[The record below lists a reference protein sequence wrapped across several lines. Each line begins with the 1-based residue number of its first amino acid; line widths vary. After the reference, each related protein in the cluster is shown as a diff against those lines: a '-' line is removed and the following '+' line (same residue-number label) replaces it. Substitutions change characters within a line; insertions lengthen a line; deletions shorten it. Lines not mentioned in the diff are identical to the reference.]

1 MKFDPFKENYS
12 IPKAE
17 ERVLKFWQDNDVF
30 HKSLKAAENRPH
42 FVFYEGPPTANG
54 KPGIHHVI
62 SRAIKDLICRYKA
75 MQGFRVDRKAGW
87 DTHGLPVEIEVEKQ
101 LKLDSKAK
109 IIEYGIDKFNK
120 KCRESVFTYLKEW
133 DDITHRM
140 GYWLDLKDAY
150 VTLTNDYIETVWW
163 ILKNFFD
170 RDLIYKG
177 YKTLPYCPRC
187 GTGLSSHEVA
197 QGYEL
202 VRDPSV
208 FIKFKAADDDF
219 FYLVWTTTPWTLPSN
234 AALCMSPDAD
244 YVMIEHEGQ
253 KLVLAEALIPA
264 VFGESKEII
273 KKYKGRDFLKRKF
286 EPLFDTFADKKD
298 DAFFVI
304 NADFVTLDDGTGIV
318 HIAPGFGADDYEV
331 GQQFGLPVFQAI
343 EANGIFKDFA
353 GKYAGMFIKD
363 ADPVIIEDLKA
374 SNKLF
379 KTEFYEHN
387 YPFCWRCHSPLVYI
401 AQQSWY
407 IRTTQFRDQL
417 IKNSNEINWQPDE
430 MRTGRM
436 LNWLENNVDWALSRE
451 RFWGTP
457 LPIWICD
464 DPQCDKKRAVGS
476 IEQLRKEAIELPD
489 DIDLHKPMMDDV
501 KLKCECGGSMTR
513 TPEVI
518 DVWFDSGSMPYAQW
532 HYPFENKEEFEI
544 KYPADFISEGV
555 DQTRGWFYVLL
566 AISTLLFDKPPFKNV
581 VVLEFILD
589 KEGKKMSKHKGN
601 VVEPFAIFDEYGA
614 DPLRWYLL
622 STSNPWLTTK
632 FDIDGMSEVVRKY
645 FDTLRNTYA
654 FFSIYAN
661 IDEVLDKA
669 EAAALTVDAY
679 LEKKASKPEQ
689 FDLWIM
695 SRYNSL
701 VKEVTELFDSYD
713 ITRSVRAIQ
722 SFVIDELSN
731 WYVRNNRRR
740 FWAKADDPS
749 KMRAYLTLYRIL
761 SGVCQLSAPVA
772 PFISELIWTELTGPN
787 RQKHGLPLSVHMTSF
802 PKADESQID
811 TSLEESMGLVE
822 KVVSLGRAARSRKNL
837 KVRQPLS
844 QLLVGVKAK
853 QYELLNNYLDII
865 KGELNIKEVAPASD
879 LDQYVSYKAKLNFK
893 TAGPRLGNAVKEVA
907 ARVGAADGEVI
918 KEFATSGKLTI
929 ELDGRQVV
937 LGEEDVQVIKQERD
951 GFAVES
957 DGPVSVALVTEI
969 TEELADEGIARELVN
984 KIQNVRKS
992 SGFEVTDHIRLK
1004 LSSSERLLKAARKHE
1019 DFIQRETLAEVI
1031 DFVADDELEGVQQ
1044 WNINGEKT
1052 AIAVTKV

>member
-1 MKFDPFKENYS
+1 
-12 IPKAE
+12 
-17 ERVLKFWQDNDVF
+17 
-30 HKSLKAAENRPH
+30 
-42 FVFYEGPPTANG
+42 
-54 KPGIHHVI
+54 
-62 SRAIKDLICRYKA
+62 

-109 IIEYGIDKFNK
+109 VLEYGIDKFNQ
-120 KCRESVFTYLKEW
+120 KCKESVFTYLKEW

-150 VTLTNDYIETVWW
+150 VTLTNDYIDTVWW

-177 YKTLPYCPRC
+177 YKTIPYCPRC

-202 VRDPSV
+202 VKDPSV

-244 YVMIEHEGQ
+244 YVMVEHEGQ
-253 KLVLAEALIPA
+253 KLVLAEALILS
-264 VFGESKEII
+264 VFGESKEVLNR
-273 KKYKGRDFLKRKF
+273 YKGRDFLKRKF
-286 EPLFDTFADKKD
+286 EPLFETFADKKD
-298 DAFFVI
+298 SAFFVI

-363 ADPVIIEDLKA
+363 ADPIIIEDLKA
-374 SNKLF
+374 SGKLL
-379 KTEFYEHN
+379 KTEVYEHN
-387 YPFCWRCHSPLVYI
+387 YPFCWRCDSPLVYI

-407 IRTTQFRDQL
+407 IKTTQFRDQL
-417 IKNSNEINWQPDE
+417 IKNNNEINWYPDDI
-430 MRTGRM
+430 RTGRM

-464 DPQCDKKRAVGS
+464 DADCGKMRAVGS
-476 IEQLRKEAIELPD
+476 IEQLRKEATELPD
-489 DIDLHKPMMDDV
+489 EVDLHKPMMDDV
-501 KLKCECGGSMTR
+501 QLKCECGGSMTR

-544 KYPADFISEGV
+544 KYPADYISEAV

-581 VVLEFILD
+581 LVMEFILD
-589 KEGKKMSKHKGN
+589 KDGKKMSKHKGN
-601 VVEPFAIFDEYGA
+601 VVEPFALFDEYGA

-622 STSNPWLTTK
+622 STSNPWLPTR
-632 FDIDGMSEVVRKY
+632 FNIDGLAEVVRKY
-645 FDTLRNTYA
+645 FDTLRNTYS

-661 IDEVLDKA
+661 IDELLDRSD
-669 EAAALTVDAY
+669 AAGQTVDAF
-679 LEKKASKPEQ
+679 LEEKASEPEQ

-695 SRYNSL
+695 SRYHSL
-701 VKEVTELFDSYD
+701 VKEVTESFDNYD
-713 ITRSVRAIQ
+713 ITRAVRSMQ
-722 SFVIDELSN
+722 GFVIDELSN

-749 KMRAYLTLYRIL
+749 KMRAYLTLYRVLTGI
-761 SGVCQLSAPVA
+761 CRLSAPVA
-772 PFISELIWTELTGPN
+772 PFISELIWTELAGPH
-787 RQKHGLPLSVHMTSF
+787 REKRGLPLSVHMTEF

-811 TSLEESMGLVE
+811 TALEESMGLVE
-822 KVVSLGRAARSRKNL
+822 KVVALGRAARSRKNL

-853 QYELLNNYLDII
+853 QFEMLNNYLDII

-879 LDQYVSYKAKLNFK
+879 LDQYVSYTAKLNFK
-893 TAGPRLGNAVKEVA
+893 TAGPRLGNAVKEA
-907 ARVGAADGEVI
+907 AAIVSSADSAVI
-918 KEFATSGKLTI
+918 KEFMASKQFPV
-929 ELDGRQVV
+929 EVDGRSVV
-937 LGEEDVQVIKQERD
+937 LGEEDVMVARQERD

-957 DGPVSVALVTEI
+957 DGPVSIALVTEI
-969 TEELADEGIARELVN
+969 TDELADEGIARELVN
-984 KIQNVRKS
+984 KIQNLRKS
-992 SGFEVTDHIRLK
+992 SGLEVTDHIRLT
-1004 LSSSERLLKAARKHE
+1004 LSSTDRLVKAARKHQE
-1019 DFIQRETLAEVI
+1019 FIQRETLAEEL
-1031 DFVADDELEGVQQ
+1031 DFADGELEGVQQ

-1052 AIAVTKV
+1052 AIAVAKV